1 MVNDLLQNLMVH
13 LRKNND
19 LKEGLNG
26 SQDIIGVWS
35 HLVDNNF
42 TNTFLRVPILAA
54 LVFGVWLFKLRIFL
68 LALLSLF
75 GLLQNT
81 LLDNYVITLK
91 ILVLLNLV
99 KFLLVSNV
107 NLGDESILDIND
119 NRLEST
125 VHLILLNL
133 FLKLLKIWELDHLL
147 FQVYLLPDFL

>member
-1 MVNDLLQNLMVH
+1 MVH

-35 HLVDNNF
+35 YLVDNNF
-42 TNTFLRVPILAA
+42 TNAFLRAPIFAA
-54 LVFGVWLFKLRIFL
+54 LVFGLFKLRIFL

-75 GLLQNT
+75 GLLQNA

-107 NLGDESILDIND
+107 NLGDESILDIN
-119 NRLEST
+119 NNSLEST

-133 FLKLLKIWELDHLL
+133 FL
-147 FQVYLLPDFL
+147 